1 MKEYIEHIQD
11 IWGNPSCWGDHLATL
26 AAVVVLGV
34 WIDTFWTWTKDPKGM
49 EQMTWWEW
57 LQVISIVYLP
67 LWWMYVF
74 TSLYFGG
81 F

>member
-1 MKEYIEHIQD
+1 MKEYIEHWND
-11 IWGNPSCWGDHLATL
+11 IWGNPSCWGDHLALL
-26 AAVVVLGV
+26 AAIVVLGV
-34 WIDTFWTWTKDPKGM
+34 WIDFLRCLEPETR

-57 LQVISIVYLP
+57 LQIISIVYLP

-74 TSLYFGG
+74 ASLYFGG